1 MTAALTSDSLMENN
15 MSADSELDEAAC
27 ERLSALVDGEL
38 ESHAVPQACAHW
50 RRSEALR
57 GSWHAY
63 QLIGDVLRSDD
74 LASDPARDA
83 EFLQALRRRLGAEP
97 VPQAPTALDASS
109 PDAGADTDADLHPER
124 VATATATASGSGS
137 GSGSVLNFRPA
148 RRRTWRASS
157 AVAAGFIVVGAG
169 VLLLTRGWG
178 GAADLSLSE
187 PMALALPAD
196 GLGRG
201 SEAAVGSVAQTLAGG
216 ELLRDARL
224 DRYLAAHKQFAGTSA
239 LGVPSAYLRSATVN
253 GTDR

>member
-1 MTAALTSDSLMENN
+1 MA
-15 MSADSELDEAAC
+15 ADSELDGVAR

-38 ESHAVPQACAHW
+38 EIGAVSQACAHW
-50 RRSEALR
+50 RRSAGLR
-57 GSWHAY
+57 ESWHAY

-124 VATATATASGSGS
+124 VATATA
-137 GSGSVLNFRPA
+137 SGSVLSFRPA
-148 RRRTWRASS
+148 RRRTWLASS